1 MRNSSLTDLGHGP
14 YKRYREPL
22 VPPSELVFKASPEQ
36 LSQIEALANKL
47 EPSLYKAILLGLT
60 TTAESIDLNM
70 LIAALESGD
79 VGKVLGLLALDKAAE
94 AFAALQPAV
103 QAGVYAAGAYAA
115 TQVVAVSGAS
125 FTFGQLNPR
134 LISWLQAYSL
144 NLIQQINDQTRE
156 AVRSFLVQGMT
167 AGKNPKDVAREV
179 KNIIGLTEKQAKAVQ
194 NYRKELET
202 FHLKRTAGAYG
213 LGNKVNR
220 VNGTQVSILDEDG
233 LNSDGINARRLRD
246 FRFDGQLKTAMSTGK
261 PLKPEQ
267 IDKMVAAYQRKFLA
281 YRSRTIARTEALRTT
296 NMGIQDGWRQA
307 IEAGKVPED
316 FVRKQYIV
324 ARDERLCEVCSP
336 VPSLNPKQG
345 VKLAAPFNT
354 PKGPYNLPP
363 LHPNCRCTV
372 FFRVYEPSQ
381 LKG

>member
-60 TTAESIDLNM
+60 TTSESIDLNM
-70 LIAALESGD
+70 LINALESGD
-79 VGKVLGLLALDKAAE
+79 VGKVLGLLALDKAAD

-134 LISWLQAYSL
+134 LISWLQTYSL

-156 AVRSFLVQGMT
+156 AVRAYLVQGMT
-167 AGKNPKDVAREV
+167 AGRNPKDVAREV

-372 FFRVYEPSQ
+372 FFRLYEPSQ

>member
-1 MRNSSLTDLGHGP
+1 M
-14 YKRYREPL
+14 
-22 VPPSELVFKASPEQ
+22 
-36 LSQIEALANKL
+36 
-47 EPSLYKAILLGLT
+47 GLT
-60 TTAESIDLNM
+60 TTAEAIDMNM

-79 VGKVLGLLALDKAAE
+79 VGKVLGLLALDKAAD

-115 TQVVAVSGAS
+115 TQIVQVSGAS
-125 FTFGQLNPR
+125 FSFGQLNPR
-134 LISWLQAYSL
+134 LISWLQAYSF
-144 NLIQQINDQTRE
+144 NLIQQINDQTRD
-156 AVRSFLVQGMT
+156 AVRQYLVEGMT
-167 AGKNPKDVAREV
+167 AGKNPKVVAQEV
-179 KNIIGLTEKQAKAVQ
+179 KQIIGLTEKQAKAVQ
-194 NYRKELET
+194 NYRKELQT
-202 FHLKRTAGAYG
+202 FHLKRSAGSYG

-220 VNGTQVSILDEDG
+220 VNGTQVSITDEDG

-246 FRFDGQLKTAMSTGK
+246 FRFDGQLKTAMNSGK
-261 PLKPEQ
+261 PLSEAQ
-267 IDKMVAAYQRKFLA
+267 IDKMVSAYQRKFLA

-316 FVRKQYIV
+316 LVRKQWIV

-336 VPSLNPKQG
+336 VPKLNPKQG
-345 VKLAAPFNT
+345 VKIGAPFNT

-363 LHPNCRCTV
+363 VHPNCRCTV
-372 FFRVYEPSQ
+372 FMRVYEPAQ

>member
-1 MRNSSLTDLGHGP
+1 MHRTSLTDLGHGP

-22 VPPSELVFKASPEQ
+22 VPPSHLVFKASGEQ
-36 LSQIEALANKL
+36 LTQIEALANKL
-47 EPSLYKAILLGLT
+47 EPGLYKAILLGLT

-115 TQVVAVSGAS
+115 SQIVQVSGAS

-179 KNIIGLTEKQAKAVQ
+179 KTIIGLTEKQAKAVQ

-202 FHLKRTAGAYG
+202 FHLKRSANAYG
-213 LGNKVNR
+213 LGNKVSR

-307 IEAGKVPED
+307 IEAGKVPEEL
-316 FVRKQYIV
+316 VRKQFIV
-324 ARDERLCEVCSP
+324 SRDERLCEVCSP

-345 VKLAAPFNT
+345 VKLGAPFNT
-354 PKGPYNLPP
+354 PKGPVNLPP

-372 FFRVYEPSQ
+372 FFRVYEPGQ
-381 LKG
+381 IKA